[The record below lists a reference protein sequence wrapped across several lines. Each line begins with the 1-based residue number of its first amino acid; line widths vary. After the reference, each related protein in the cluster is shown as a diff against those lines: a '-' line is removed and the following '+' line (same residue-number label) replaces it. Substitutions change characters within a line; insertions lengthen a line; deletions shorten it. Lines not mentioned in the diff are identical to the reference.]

1 VPRLINVTCDRALLG
16 AYTEDQHRIDAAT
29 ARRAASEV
37 FGKPISPRWITW
49 AGGGAAV
56 IALITLVFGVRLLTE
71 SSATPAPAA
80 TVNVPAPAAAV
91 EIPKPVAAVAD
102 IGSLLASAQTENT
115 TESAFAK
122 LLALWNAEYRK
133 DIARPC
139 EQALEQ
145 GLECVYQKG
154 SWGQLRIL
162 NRPVI
167 LSLTDDTGRAH
178 QVVLTSLNDSS
189 AQVVLADAPQ
199 EVSLSSLSKFWLG
212 DYLLVWRPQSTG
224 QRALAVGMRGDEV
237 RWLRR
242 SLDRLQNLPP
252 AAEDLANDY
261 YDEALAKRVET
272 FQREHRLT
280 IDGIAGV
287 QTQIVLD
294 SAVDASNAPRLLSMQ
309 SAPTNGRQTT

>member
-1 VPRLINVTCDRALLG
+1 VVD
-16 AYTEDQHRIDAAT
+16 ID
-29 ARRAASEV
+29 
-37 FGKPISPRWITW
+37 
-49 AGGGAAV
+49 
-56 IALITLVFGVRLLTE
+56 
-71 SSATPAPAA
+71 
-80 TVNVPAPAAAV
+80 
-91 EIPKPVAAVAD
+91 
-102 IGSLLASAQTENT
+102 SLLVNALPETT

-122 LLALWNAEYRK
+122 LLALWKADFRK
-133 DIARPC
+133 DAARPC
-139 EQALEQ
+139 EQALAQ

-167 LSLTDDTGRAH
+167 LTLTDDAGHSH

-189 AQVVLADAPQ
+189 AHVALGGTPQ
-199 EVSLSSLSKFWLG
+199 EVSLSSLSRFWLG
-212 DYLLVWRPQSTG
+212 DYLLLWRPQATG

-242 SLDRLQNLPP
+242 SLDRLQNTATTTDELP
-252 AAEDLANDY
+252 NDY
-261 YDEALAKRVET
+261 YDEALAKRVEH

-280 IDGIAGV
+280 VDGIAGV

-309 SAPTNGRQTT
+309 DAATLGGRTT